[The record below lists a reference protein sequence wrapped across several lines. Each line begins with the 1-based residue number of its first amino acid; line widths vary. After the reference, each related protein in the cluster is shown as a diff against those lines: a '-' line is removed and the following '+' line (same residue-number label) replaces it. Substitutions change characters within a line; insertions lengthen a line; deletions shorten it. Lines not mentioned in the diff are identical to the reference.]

1 MSEKVWAVWFGGGS
15 GESEEGGRERERRG
29 ERRFGGKKKMAE
41 RRERTKADVRVRRLS
56 LRRRLF
62 VYGFPVSLYDRKY
75 GQSCRSIKRIDVSI
89 RIFPN

>member
-1 MSEKVWAVWFGGGS
+1 
-15 GESEEGGRERERRG
+15 
-29 ERRFGGKKKMAE
+29 MAE